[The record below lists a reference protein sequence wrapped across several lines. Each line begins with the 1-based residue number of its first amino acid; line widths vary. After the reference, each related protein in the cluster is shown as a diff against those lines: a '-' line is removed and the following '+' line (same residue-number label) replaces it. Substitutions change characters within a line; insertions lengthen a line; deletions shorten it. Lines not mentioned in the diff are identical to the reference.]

1 MCKRVDG
8 LTLSIDYRTSY
19 EKNIN
24 LTAGTQRKQGPAVNK
39 KGFSMTDTGETI
51 LINANIEISV
61 TALQTIVDNAKKAAG
76 RDAKGHYRVDTADKV
91 SEMISRFLMEK
102 DFEGYVNLGD

>member
-1 MCKRVDG
+1 
-8 LTLSIDYRTSY
+8 
-19 EKNIN
+19 
-24 LTAGTQRKQGPAVNK
+24 
-39 KGFSMTDTGETI
+39 MTDTGEMI

-61 TALQTIVDNAKKAAG
+61 TALQTIVGNTKKAVG

-102 DFEGYVNLGD
+102 DFEGYVNIPGNYSG

>member
-1 MCKRVDG
+1 M
-8 LTLSIDYRTSY
+8 
-19 EKNIN
+19 N
-24 LTAGTQRKQGPAVNK
+24 
-39 KGFSMTDTGETI
+39 DTKDII

-61 TALQTIVDNAKKAAG
+61 TALQTIVDNAKKAVG

-102 DFEGYVNLGD
+102 DFEGYVNITDN

>member
-1 MCKRVDG
+1 
-8 LTLSIDYRTSY
+8 
-19 EKNIN
+19 
-24 LTAGTQRKQGPAVNK
+24 
-39 KGFSMTDTGETI
+39 MTNTEEMI

-61 TALQTIVDNAKKAAG
+61 TALQTIVGNAKKAAG

-102 DFEGYVNLGD
+102 DFEGYVNIPDNYAY